1 MFWPRQPSQNAAE
14 SAPGALSQLLVFIRD
29 STKINASI
37 RTLFRT
43 RGLHSV
49 DIVNR

>member
-1 MFWPRQPSQNAAE
+1 MFWPRQTSQNADE
-14 SAPGALSQLLVFIRD
+14 SAPGALSQYLVFIRD

-43 RGLHSV
+43 RDLHPVDSV
-49 DIVNR
+49 